1 MKFIYRIIYLFQ
13 YNFVGRILG
22 PRGLSAKQFEAE
34 TGCKL
39 IVRGRGSFRDK
50 RKVRFRFKK
59 KYEKYFFLEIGR
71 RKSREIK
78 L

>member
-1 MKFIYRIIYLFQ
+1 MRMIKFNFNSLFQ

-34 TGCKL
+34 TGCKI

-50 RKVRFRFKK
+50 RKVI
-59 KYEKYFFLEIGR
+59 YFFFNI
-71 RKSREIK
+71 
-78 L
+78 